1 LTEILVGV
9 SGIALDSGRVLL
21 VRRGRGA
28 YAGHWSLP
36 GGKVEPMEPLRNAL
50 IREFAEE
57 TGLKVEV
64 GRLAGVNEAID
75 PEGAWHYVI
84 VSYFVEVK
92 SGTAG
97 AGDDADE
104 LRWVGR
110 NELSDLELTP
120 HLKRYLVQF
129 GCWDG

>member
-1 LTEILVGV
+1 MTGILVGV
-9 SGIALDSGRVLL
+9 SGVALDSGRVLL

-36 GGKVEPMEPLRNAL
+36 GGRVEPLEPLRDAL
-50 IREFAEE
+50 VRELAEE

-64 GRLAGVNEAID
+64 RRLAGVNEAID
-75 PEGAWHYVI
+75 PKGDWHYVI
-84 VSYFVEVK
+84 VSYFVDVK
-92 SGTAG
+92 GGNPG

-104 LRWVGR
+104 LRWVER
-110 NELSDLELTP
+110 SELPDLELTP
-120 HLKRYLVQF
+120 HLERYLDQF

>member
-1 LTEILVGV
+1 LTGIFVGV
-9 SGIALDSGRVLL
+9 SGIALGSRRVLL
-21 VRRGRGA
+21 VRRGRGP

-36 GGKVEPMEPLRNAL
+36 GGKVEPLEPLRGAL

-57 TGLKVEV
+57 TGLEVEV

-92 SGTAG
+92 AGTAG

-104 LRWVGR
+104 VRWVER
-110 NELSDLELTP
+110 SELPDLELTP
-120 HLKRYLVQF
+120 HLERYLVQF